1 MAQQYD
7 NNEFPAENKNKSLED
22 LLLSWA
28 FEEDPNRVDI
38 TVKKFSLSY
47 LKKWIEK
54 GFQSYADNYRKN
66 EPEKININIDGWQG
80 QCDENS
86 FTSAQEELQKYYNK
100 NRVFD
105 TIKDKYVLIFIGM
118 ALASLVILGITAF
131 QFNKISLVIGVL
143 LGIVSGF
150 LLWRRISDMQTILR
164 LRREK
169 GYALLKKALDELKS
183 WRDLYKIADQKNA
196 DLVSVFENVEI

>member
-1 MAQQYD
+1 M
-7 NNEFPAENKNKSLED
+7 
-22 LLLSWA
+22 
-28 FEEDPNRVDI
+28 
-38 TVKKFSLSY
+38 
-47 LKKWIEK
+47 
-54 GFQSYADNYRKN
+54 
-66 EPEKININIDGWQG
+66 
-80 QCDENS
+80 
-86 FTSAQEELQKYYNK
+86 QKYYNK

-131 QFNKISLVIGVL
+131 KFNKISLVIGVL

-169 GYALLKKALDELKS
+169 GYYRRH
-183 WRDLYKIADQKNA
+183 WMN
-196 DLVSVFENVEI
+196 